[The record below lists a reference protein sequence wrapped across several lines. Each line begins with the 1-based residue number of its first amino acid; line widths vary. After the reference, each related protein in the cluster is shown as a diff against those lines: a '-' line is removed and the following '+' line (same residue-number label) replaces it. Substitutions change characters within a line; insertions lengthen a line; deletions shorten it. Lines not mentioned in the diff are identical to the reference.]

1 MNHLPLPGILW
12 DSTDGSQCWSYT
24 ISPDQVWLTAFQSLQ
39 PPWNPAWN
47 VMGWAGI
54 CILYFFRGGVVIN
67 LSDISFDLT
76 QAWLVSGFSA
86 KKDFLKQN
94 VIVPNGMNK
103 DHTSVE
109 PPFQIFPKFFLLR
122 TKIIGNLCHCV
133 VSKSQNMWGNIF
145 PQANQTV
152 CWPTSKVILTGWL

>member
-1 MNHLPLPGILW
+1 MLILHNFSRPGVVDCLPVVTAALKPRLKC
-12 DSTDGSQCWSYT
+12 DGLGRDLY
-24 ISPDQVWLTAFQSLQ
+24 I
-39 PPWNPAWN
+39 
-47 VMGWAGI
+47 I
-54 CILYFFRGGVVIN
+54 CFRGGVVIN
-67 LSDISFDLT
+67 VLDISFDLT

-122 TKIIGNLCHCV
+122 TKILGNLCHCV
-133 VSKSQNMWGNIF
+133 VSKSQNM
-145 PQANQTV
+145 
-152 CWPTSKVILTGWL
+152 